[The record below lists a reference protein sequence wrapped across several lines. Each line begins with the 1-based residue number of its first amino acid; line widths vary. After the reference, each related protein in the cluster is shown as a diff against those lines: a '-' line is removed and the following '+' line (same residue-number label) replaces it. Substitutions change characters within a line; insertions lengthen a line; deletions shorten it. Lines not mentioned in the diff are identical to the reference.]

1 MLYRILEGDK
11 HIHVFAMTMILEEN
25 KVWID
30 GCFDFSHHGHA
41 GAILQARRTVAPGAE
56 PTSEL
61 YCGVHSDEEILHN
74 KGPPVM
80 HSAERYAHTAA
91 SRWCSHMIPDAPYVT
106 EPRVLDSY
114 GCKYVVH
121 GDDITLDANG
131 EDCYQEMKDLGRFK
145 VVKRTA
151 GVSTT
156 DIIHRMLT
164 GKYEYAMGMPPVSQ
178 MQMYA
183 TGPDGYAPWCSVYE
197 GSLCPNKLLV
207 KGDAQVESLPAV
219 LISGDFD
226 LFHMGH
232 IEQLQRA
239 KEVLYPG
246 CRIVVG
252 LHLDDTKTGTRTIM
266 SLSERLLSILS
277 CKYVDGVVVQ
287 PEMSGEHTSGWTDS
301 LPIDDA
307 RLLEGGSFSYLTKQ
321 TIVSRVEDSR
331 VLYVARNTK
340 KGMVY

>member
-1 MLYRILEGDK
+1 M
-11 HIHVFAMTMILEEN
+11 LEEN

-41 GAILQARRTVAPGAE
+41 GAILQARRTVPQGAT
-56 PTSEL
+56 PASEL

-91 SRWCSHMIPDAPYVT
+91 SRWCSHMVPDAPYVT
-106 EPRVLDSY
+106 QSAVLDRY
-114 GCKYVVH
+114 ECKYVVH

-164 GKYEYAMGMPPVSQ
+164 GRYEYATGMPPLEQ

-183 TGPDGYAPWCSVYE
+183 TGADGYAPWCSVHE
-197 GSLCPNKLLV
+197 GCLGGPETLLV
-207 KGDAQVESLPAV
+207 KGDAQREAMPAV
-219 LISGDFD
+219 LITGDYD

-239 KEVLYPG
+239 REQLYPG

-252 LHLDDTKTGTRTIM
+252 LCEDDVQTGGRTIM
-266 SLSERLLSILS
+266 SLAERLLSILS
-277 CKYVDGVVVQ
+277 CRYVDAVVVR
-287 PEMSGEHTSGWTDS
+287 PEGAGDNAMYRDVLHEG
-301 LPIDDA
+301 DA
-307 RLLEGGSFSYLTKQ
+307 RLTEGGAFAYLTKQ
-321 TIVSRVEDSR
+321 TIVSRIEDSR